1 MARTNHRLRNNS
13 PPPASKQAH
22 NSEPTEE
29 QAAKIKKRKFKREW
43 ASKHYCERQGQAYRS
58 KNAARM
64 AKKRAEMSEEEK
76 RAEKE
81 KRKESAASLYLRNR
95 NNILRKAQNQRI
107 GAFVEKTGNKEAS
120 WFYPYRRHCYTI
132 GEGAGEHTE
141 EPRLYF

>member
-1 MARTNHRLRNNS
+1 MPIQKMVLTLSHPFKRNHLDS
-13 PPPASKQAH
+13 H

-43 ASKHYCERQGQAYRS
+43 ALKHYRERQGQAYRS

-81 KRKESAASLYLRNR
+81 KRKESAAK
-95 NNILRKAQNQRI
+95 IAI
-107 GAFVEKTGNKEAS
+107 
-120 WFYPYRRHCYTI
+120 YPYRRHCYTI
-132 GEGAGEHTE
+132 GEGAGEHME